1 MLYLAVMATNSAQ
14 LKNDAVRALNR
25 GAYEDAAKLL
35 QQFLRAQPRDPDGWF
50 LMGMVAAA
58 NFRISKALEL
68 VDQALELQPG
78 EAEYLAQK
86 AKLHALLDQTDAAR
100 SAADAAT
107 AANPNAPL
115 TLDTIGVVYS
125 KIGAYADA
133 QPLLERAVAAQPGNA
148 QFHFNLASAEQFLGN
163 AEAAAQHYEKAIE
176 LQPKFFRAYWALA
189 ELRKNDK
196 TPRDASALET
206 LIDGGDLR
214 ADDQLY
220 LAHALA
226 AEYEKANE
234 YDKAFNVLDTAKRRR
249 TVQITYSAKTDER
262 LFEAMQR
269 AFPEDTDYPAT
280 GQGENAIFVTGMP
293 RTGTTLVER
302 ILDSHADVNSLGELQ
317 AFAAAVKRASAT
329 SSRLM
334 LDEEVIRGAADAD
347 AADIGRDYLAAV
359 AARQPGAGRFVDKMP
374 LNFLYIGFILRAL
387 PAAKV
392 VILRRNPLDTV
403 LSNYRQLF
411 AIHFSYY
418 NYHYDLMDTAFYFL
432 QFDALLAHWQKLFG
446 ARIYE
451 LHYENL
457 IADPEM
463 ETRALLDY
471 LNLPWDPACLDF
483 HSNPSAVATASTMQV
498 REPIYSAAVARWK
511 KYESALGDVKRLFD
525 QHGIRYE

>member
-1 MLYLAVMATNSAQ
+1 MATTPAQ

-25 GAYEDAAKLL
+25 GAYEEAAKLL
-35 QQFLRAQPRDPDGWF
+35 QQFLHRQPRDADGWF

-58 NFRISKALEL
+58 SFRIGKALEL
-68 VDQALELQPG
+68 VDQALELKPD

-100 SAADAAT
+100 SAADAAS
-107 AANPNAPL
+107 AAAPAAPL

-133 QPLLERAVAAQPGNA
+133 QPLLARAVAAQPDNP

-163 AEAAAQHYEKAIE
+163 AEAAARHYEAAIG
-176 LQPKFFRAYWALA
+176 LQPRFFRAYWALA
-189 ELRKNDK
+189 ELRKTDK
-196 TPRDASALET
+196 TPRETSTLEALIAT
-206 LIDGGDLR
+206 NDLR

-226 AEYEKANE
+226 AEYEKADR
-234 YDKAFNVLDTAKRRR
+234 YDEAFNVLDNAKRRR
-249 TVQITYSAKTDER
+249 TQQITYSAKTDER
-262 LFEAMQR
+262 LFEAMQQ
-269 AFPEDTDYPAT
+269 AFPVDGKYPASAL
-280 GQGENAIFVTGMP
+280 GDNAIFVTGMP

-302 ILDSHADVNSLGELQ
+302 ILDSHAQVTSLGELQ
-317 AFAAAVKRASAT
+317 AFAAAVKRASST
-329 SSRLM
+329 GSRVM
-334 LDEEVIRGAADAD
+334 LDEEVIRSAADMDAD
-347 AADIGRDYLAAV
+347 VVGRDYLAAV
-359 AARQPGAGRFVDKMP
+359 AARQPATKRFIDKMP

-392 VILRRNPLDTV
+392 VVLRRNPLDTV

-411 AIHFSYY
+411 AINFSYY

-432 QFDALLAHWQKLFG
+432 QFNALLDHWRKIFG

-457 IADPEM
+457 IAEPEG

-471 LNLPWDPACLDF
+471 LGLPWDPACLEF
-483 HSNPSAVATASTMQV
+483 HGNPSAVATASTMQV

-511 KYESALGDVKRLFD
+511 KYERVLGDVQRLFD